1 MAPSIVRIIGLAN
14 GTNSPF
20 IRPFDFGKDIEA
32 FLNGDGNLEFA
43 YDLPEDVTRIARV
56 SSYFDGLAIEP
67 FASHIRVAPRNTT
80 EHNTSSH
87 SFELPASNSEQ
98 IRHIIVLR
106 PDDRVSVRLS
116 DNTIQCLDFD
126 IGHEEIQVKS
136 SNRPRATA
144 AQSTPALAMTAS
156 DLVVKDTPTVNRIL
170 KRTETSLSVPLDAA
184 QESALPEIAEY
195 SPMRDNSANTAHDR
209 MDIDERTS
217 DSGDATP
224 KAAASNQTQ
233 YNRLLAKE
241 GALRTAET
249 LMSSAEAA
257 DDVYATPMD
266 APAIDGTI
274 GQDETESE
282 SEKESDTGAVP
293 QQDMSLDEDEE
304 ENRDDDDV
312 PPLATTKKQPAKRA
326 TAKEKSKAE
335 PSLST
340 STSKKR
346 VASAPPDENTLNKPK
361 RSRRGKA
368 TKISQDSRE
377 DTIAVHSSR
386 AASRAQPK
394 PQPSSEAEES
404 DDDFVSV
411 KPQMPLTRTAPRSAT
426 PQSNRKKSNVPVV
439 IEKATSNISE
449 RSTPSASTPMDT
461 LVKYHVAK
469 PVIAFSGSSMST
481 MSEVTKFL
489 RSQGASVVD
498 NVTSETTLLL
508 VGK

>member
-1 MAPSIVRIIGLAN
+1 MAPLIVRIVGLAN
-14 GTNSPF
+14 SRNSPF

-43 YDLPEDVTRIARV
+43 CDLPEDVTRIARI

-67 FASHIRVAPRNTT
+67 FASHIRVAPRNTI
-80 EHNTSSH
+80 EHDTSSH

-106 PDDRVSVRLS
+106 PDDRVSVRLD

-184 QESALPEIAEY
+184 QESVLPEIAES
-195 SPMRDNSANTAHDR
+195 SPMRDNSANTAHDQ

-217 DSGDATP
+217 DSGNATP

-233 YNRLLAKE
+233 YNRLSAKE

-266 APAIDGTI
+266 VPAISGTN
-274 GQDETESE
+274 GEDETESE

-293 QQDMSLDEDEE
+293 QQDMSPDEDEE
-304 ENRDDDDV
+304 EDEDDDNV

-326 TAKEKSKAE
+326 TAKKKFKAE
-335 PSLST
+335 PSLPT
-340 STSKKR
+340 SISKKR
-346 VASAPPDENTLNKPK
+346 VASAPLDENTLHKPK

-368 TKISQDSRE
+368 TNSSQDSRD
-377 DTIAVHSSR
+377 DTIAVHSLR

-404 DDDFVSV
+404 EEDVV
-411 KPQMPLTRTAPRSAT
+411 AIKTRMPLTRTGLGSAT
-426 PQSNRKKSNVPVV
+426 QQSTRKKPSVSVV
-439 IEKATSNISE
+439 IEKATSN
-449 RSTPSASTPMDT
+449 
-461 LVKYHVAK
+461 V
-469 PVIAFSGSSMST
+469 
-481 MSEVTKFL
+481 
-489 RSQGASVVD
+489 
-498 NVTSETTLLL
+498 
-508 VGK
+508 